1 MLEAGAEGLAG
12 GCLRSTG
19 DPRTAHAVTEAVDPE
34 TGHVILLDLHAVAL
48 EVGAYEQADLMLLR
62 ILGKERLGQAW
73 EV

>member
-19 DPRTAHAVTEAVDPE
+19 DPRTAHAVTEAIDPK
-34 TGHVILLDLHAVAL
+34 TGHVILLDLQAVAL
-48 EVGAYEQADLMLLR
+48 EVGACKQADLMLLR
-62 ILGKERLGQAW
+62 ILGKERLGHSW